1 MTFTSNN
8 LSSLLYL
15 ILVLLILLFLFF
27 LSNKKYLNRNLQ
39 SLSIWGLIFFGAM
52 ACYYIWD
59 DIQIN
64 IKNNKE
70 SIQLISNDTIII
82 GKKTDGHFY
91 LTIEINNHPITFLVD
106 TGATRTILSKNDMLV
121 LLKTVSYLPTE
132 KKLETANG
140 IIVANEITVSKIE
153 VYGNPIEPSNLLV
166 VSEGFQG
173 PKVSL
178 LGLDLLNKFKNFEI
192 SKRFLKIQV
201 K

>member
-1 MTFTSNN
+1 MNFTNTSF
-8 LSSLLYL
+8 SSLLYL
-15 ILVLLILLFLFF
+15 ILLFLILLFLFF

-39 SLSIWGLIFFGAM
+39 SLLIWVLIFFGAM

-59 DIQIN
+59 DIQTN
-64 IKNNKE
+64 IQNNKE
-70 SIQLISNDTIII
+70 SFQLISDNTIII

-91 LTIEINNHPITFLVD
+91 LTMEINNHPITFLVD
-106 TGATRTILSKNDMLV
+106 TGATRTIISKSDMLV
-121 LLKTVSYLPTE
+121 LLKTVTYLPTQ

-140 IIVANEITVSKIE
+140 IIVANEIKIGEIE

-166 VSEGFQG
+166 VSKDFQG

>member
-1 MTFTSNN
+1 MNFTNTSF
-8 LSSLLYL
+8 SSLLYL
-15 ILVLLILLFLFF
+15 ILLFLILLFLFF

-39 SLSIWGLIFFGAM
+39 SLLIWVLIFFGAM

-59 DIQIN
+59 DIQ
-64 IKNNKE
+64 NNKE
-70 SIQLISNDTIII
+70 SSQLVSDDTIII

-91 LTIEINNHPITFLVD
+91 LTMEINNHPITFLVD
-106 TGATRTILSKNDMLV
+106 TGATRTIISKNDMLV
-121 LLKTVSYLPTE
+121 LLKTVTYLPTQR
-132 KKLETANG
+132 KLETANG
-140 IIVANEITVSKIE
+140 IILANEIKIGE
-153 VYGNPIEPSNLLV
+153 IKVYGNPIQPSNLLV
-166 VSEGFQG
+166 VSKDFQG